1 MNASTGRLVSSALI
15 LLFLIMTIGM
25 VYVLSVETQ
34 AALKGSVQDKLMA
47 VASVTASQ
55 IDGDAFARLGPGD
68 EGTETFLKI
77 RGQLRSVRDA
87 TPGVHYIYTMRK
99 DGDAVVFVVDADY
112 GTDADTSR
120 IGEPYPEAEEEM
132 LAGFSAPSADQEF
145 TTDEWGTVL
154 SGFAPIRDRSGAV
167 VGIVGVDMDSTLVS
181 RELDYLSLFF
191 YGIGLVALVMV
202 LFGIAVIEYRRAA
215 DAERIAESEQKYRLL
230 FEHAA
235 DSIIIFAAEGPEPG
249 RIIAANSVAASMHGY
264 TTEEMLSLNIA
275 DLDTPETRSRVQER
289 ISQVLRTGS
298 IRGEAVHVRK
308 DGTQFPIEINGALFV
323 LGPAKYVLA
332 IDRDISESKAAVSAL
347 EQVTR
352 KLNLLNAV
360 TFNDIQ
366 NAAFTLSGYLTL
378 CTTRTDDM
386 TVKGSLDK
394 SQASLQRILHSLAF
408 AKSYQ
413 DLGVRPARWHNV
425 NQTFILGISHMDFS
439 RIARKVELED
449 LEIFADSLLERVFY
463 ALADNVLRHAG
474 TATEVTLGYRM
485 EGENLVLFF
494 ADNGPGVPAGEKET
508 IFTRGYGRH
517 KGMELFLVR
526 EILGITG
533 ITVREC
539 GTPGSGA
546 RFEMT
551 VPHGAFRFPHQKKD
565 GTG

>member
-1 MNASTGRLVSSALI
+1 MNAPTGRLVSSALI
-15 LLFLIMTIGM
+15 ILFLAMTIGM

-34 AALKGSVQDKLMA
+34 GALKGSVQDKLMA

-77 RGQLRSVRDA
+77 RGQLRSVREA
-87 TPGVHYIYTMRK
+87 TPGILYIYTMRK
-99 DGDAVVFVVDADY
+99 DGTEVVFVVDADY
-112 GTDADTSR
+112 GTDADTSP
-120 IGEPYPEAEEEM
+120 IGEPYPEAEQEM
-132 LAGFSAPSADQEF
+132 LAGFSAPSADREF

-154 SGFAPIRDRSGAV
+154 SGFAPIRDRSGAI
-167 VGIVGVDMDSTLVS
+167 VGIVGVDMDNTLVS
-181 RELDYLSLFF
+181 RELDYLSIFF

-202 LFGIAVIEYRRAA
+202 VFGIAVIEYRRAA
-215 DAERIAESEQKYRLL
+215 DAERIAQSEQKYRLL

-235 DSIIIFAAEGPEPG
+235 DSIILLTAEGPDPG

-264 TTEEMLSLNIA
+264 TTEEMLALNIA
-275 DLDTPETRSRVQER
+275 DLETPESRPRVQER
-289 ISQVLRTGS
+289 IVQIIRTGA
-298 IRGEAVHVRK
+298 IRGEATHVRK

-323 LGPAKYVLA
+323 LGSAKYILA

-347 EQVTR
+347 EQVTK

-366 NAAFTLSGYLTL
+366 NAAFTLNGYLTL
-378 CTTRTDDM
+378 CAAQTADR
-386 TVKGSLDK
+386 TVKGSLEK
-394 SQASLQRILHSLAF
+394 SRASLQRILHSLAF

-413 DLGVRPARWHNV
+413 DLGVRPARWHNI

-474 TATEVTLGYRM
+474 TATEVSLGYLM
-485 EGENLVLFF
+485 VGENLLLVF
-494 ADNGPGVPAGEKET
+494 ADNGPGIPAGEKEA
-508 IFTRGYGRH
+508 IFNRGYGRH
-517 KGMELFLVR
+517 KGMDLFLIR

-533 ITVREC
+533 ITIREC

-551 VPHGAFRFPHQKKD
+551 VPREAFRFPHRKKD
-565 GTG
+565 IPG